1 MSIEYIYI
9 LYNSRVYVGYSF
21 SQKENIDIC
30 LIQNCEDH
38 DEIYFFYTI
47 ILYFGLPRWCSGKE
61 STCHC
66 RRCKRHGFQS
76 RGQKDPL
83 EEEVAT
89 QSSILTLKILGQRS
103 LAGYKDHGVTKSWTQ
118 LSTHILCLLRNV

>member
-89 QSSILTLKILGQRS
+89 QSSILTLKVLWTEEPGKLQRPWGHKELDTTEHAHS
-103 LAGYKDHGVTKSWTQ
+103 VFT
-118 LSTHILCLLRNV
+118 